1 MRKDAAGKA
10 MIELRF
16 LERKIQLPPEANIY
30 GGHPTERV
38 LQYRVQEMMYE
49 QLYDVCVKWSDWR
62 EVPTVREEN
71 E

>member
-1 MRKDAAGKA
+1 

-38 LQYRVQEMMYE
+38 LQYRGVRK
-49 QLYDVCVKWSDWR
+49 LYAINSDIPIETIATDWR
-62 EVPTVREEN
+62 DVPTVRE
-71 E
+71 